1 MYCKSIILF
10 TYYYAMLYH
19 PSPRTSAPSLHHKA
33 HFLSHHALV
42 EGVSLSKS
50 FFFFFPSN
58 RKSVAPNQRHSTNKT
73 RLETTTSKPLVEVPN
88 QAQTP
93 TRDAFPDRSQIQL
106 RIIAFPP
113 RLWSLGYG
121 GSNSR
126 LPSSV
131 AHPLSC
137 KFPHCPAART
147 TTQCLCVIHR
157 LRNQESGNSPPFTSR
172 QGIAYHSIGITS
184 PRACCRLDERGRC
197 ELDEP
202 ISLFLLLSLY
212 IST

>member
-1 MYCKSIILF
+1 MYCKSFILF

-42 EGVSLSKS
+42 EGVSPSKS
-50 FFFFFPSN
+50 FFFFPSN

-121 GSNSR
+121 GSNSPIIR
-126 LPSSV
+126 SPST
-131 AHPLSC
+131 LSC
-137 KFPHCPAART
+137 KFPPLPSRSDNNPVSMRH
-147 TTQCLCVIHR
+147 TQ
-157 LRNQESGNSPPFTSR
+157 TS
-172 QGIAYHSIGITS
+172 
-184 PRACCRLDERGRC
+184 
-197 ELDEP
+197 EP
-202 ISLFLLLSLY
+202 GVW
-212 IST
+212 

>member
-19 PSPRTSAPSLHHKA
+19 PSPYISAPSLHHKA

-42 EGVSLSKS
+42 EGVSPSKS
-50 FFFFFPSN
+50 FFFFPSN

-73 RLETTTSKPLVEVPN
+73 RLETATSKPLVEVPN

-93 TRDAFPDRSQIQL
+93 MRDAFPDHSQIQL

-131 AHPLSC
+131 AHPLCHANS
-137 KFPHCPAART
+137 PIALPLGQQLSVYASY
-147 TTQCLCVIHR
+147 R
-157 LRNQESGNSPPFTSR
+157 LRNQETGNSPPLTSR

-184 PRACCRLDERGRC
+184 SQACYRLDERGRC

>member
-50 FFFFFPSN
+50 FFFFFFFPSN
-58 RKSVAPNQRHSTNKT
+58 RKSVTPNQRHSTNKT

-131 AHPLSC
+131 AHPLC
-137 KFPHCPAART
+137 HA
-147 TTQCLCVIHR
+147 
-157 LRNQESGNSPPFTSR
+157 NSP
-172 QGIAYHSIGITS
+172 IAQPLGQQLSVYASYTDFGTRSLVI
-184 PRACCRLDERGRC
+184 RLPLH
-197 ELDEP
+197 LDRVSH
-202 ISLFLLLSLY
+202 I
-212 IST
+212 IA